1 MGARPV
7 PGPTMT
13 TGVGEGGKV
22 RAPLLT
28 HTGTGWP
35 GGREDSQVLHRP
47 RLGSFNTDLRQHYSI
62 SMGSESRGARA

>member
-1 MGARPV
+1 
-7 PGPTMT
+7 MT

-47 RLGSFNTDLRQHYSI
+47 RLGSFNTDLRQYNSI
-62 SMGSESRGARA
+62 SMRSESMRSKSMGAIV